1 MRCDRFDDLVA
12 SSALMRPGPLD
23 AGMHRV
29 YQRRKRGEEP
39 VTFAL
44 PELRPILEP
53 TYGVITYQEQVM
65 RIAQVLAGISL
76 AEADVLRKAVGKKD
90 KDLIQEELGKF
101 TAKAIERGYK
111 PRVIEELA
119 AQIETFGRYGF
130 NKSHSVAYSI
140 ISLQTAWLKCHHPAD
155 FMAALLSSA
164 IGDTD
169 SVVKFINESREL
181 GLEVLPPDVNESG
194 YKFTVIGDGRMRF
207 GLGAIRNV
215 GRGAIDS
222 ILAARKDKPFASVFD
237 LAERVDLRL
246 CNKRVFEALIHSGA
260 LDGIQGHRAQQ
271 LAVLD
276 TAIMEASLKAEERE
290 AGQASLF
297 GGMTTGTAS
306 GSPLSEGTRPGLPN
320 LAPLTES
327 ERLTR
332 EKEILGFY
340 ISGHPLE
347 PFRAEC
353 ELFGTH
359 TVAQLGT
366 WTEGSVSIG
375 AVVTAI
381 KKQISKRTGAEF
393 ARLTV
398 EDFSG
403 SSEILVFPE
412 AWAALAHRVLTD
424 VPMLV
429 KGGYSRRDQGV
440 DNPTFIVETVQRFEE
455 LRVSGQV
462 AVSIELTPVRAAT
475 ADEPAGAADL
485 LPDVFKDVRAVLDA
499 HPGSAP
505 VEVRW
510 NDETGRSA
518 RLRSRTLKVAAN
530 GAALAELR
538 ALLGPARVKLVRV
551 A

>member
-1 MRCDRFDDLVA
+1 
-12 SSALMRPGPLD
+12 
-23 AGMHRV
+23 
-29 YQRRKRGEEP
+29 
-39 VTFAL
+39 
-44 PELRPILEP
+44 
-53 TYGVITYQEQVM
+53 
-65 RIAQVLAGISL
+65 
-76 AEADVLRKAVGKKD
+76 
-90 KDLIQEELGKF
+90 
-101 TAKAIERGYK
+101 
-111 PRVIEELA
+111 
-119 AQIETFGRYGF
+119 
-130 NKSHSVAYSI
+130 
-140 ISLQTAWLKCHHPAD
+140 
-155 FMAALLSSA
+155 MAALLSSA

-169 SVVKFINESREL
+169 SVVKFINESREM

-194 YKFTVIGDGRMRF
+194 YKFTVVGDRRMRF

-222 ILAARKDKPFASVFD
+222 ILAARREQPFENVFD
-237 LAERVDLRL
+237 LAERIDLRL

-260 LDGIQGHRAQQ
+260 LDGLDGHRAQH

-276 TAIMEASLKAEERE
+276 TAIQEASLKAEERE

-297 GGMTTGTAS
+297 GGFTVEMADGGGRMAENAK
-306 GSPLSEGTRPGLPN
+306 PLLPN

-353 ELFGTH
+353 ELFATH
-359 TVAQLGT
+359 TVAQLGS

-381 KKQISKRTGAEF
+381 KKQVSKRTGAEF

-403 SSEILVFPE
+403 SSEVLVFPE

-462 AVSIELTPVRAAT
+462 AVSIELSPEGSPAT
-475 ADEPAGAADL
+475 DDQAPGPTALA
-485 LPDVFKDVRAVLDA
+485 PDVFKDVRAVLDA

-510 NDETGRSA
+510 KDGSGSGA
-518 RLRSRTLKVAAN
+518 RLRSRSLKVAAN

-538 ALLGPARVKLVRV
+538 ALLGAGRVKLVRV